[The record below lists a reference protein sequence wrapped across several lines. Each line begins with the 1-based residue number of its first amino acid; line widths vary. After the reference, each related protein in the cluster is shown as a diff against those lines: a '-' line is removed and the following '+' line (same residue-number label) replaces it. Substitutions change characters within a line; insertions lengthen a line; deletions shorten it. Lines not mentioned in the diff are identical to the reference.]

1 MYNRNT
7 KTKRRRGVM
16 AEKDFVIKNG
26 VLEKYT
32 GNSENIIIPDGVTSI
47 GDKAFY
53 SCKNLVSVDIP
64 DSVTEIEL
72 KAFEFCY
79 DLTEINI
86 PKNITEIDNT
96 IFSRCDSLSVIKLPE
111 NIEGFEGTVLETVW
125 NAFVDTDFKLPIKCS
140 LVKQYPNTILETEA
154 ILKKI
159 KSNKRII
166 ANQAINRDDVSLLK
180 NLFSL
185 YKKISAADI
194 EEYKNDAVQKPA
206 VSAFLADY
214 NSK

>member
-1 MYNRNT
+1 M
-7 KTKRRRGVM
+7 
-16 AEKDFVIKNG
+16 
-26 VLEKYT
+26 LEKYT
-32 GNSENIIIPDGVTSI
+32 GNSENIIIPDCVTSI

-111 NIEGFEGTVLETVW
+111 DIEGFEGTVLETVW
-125 NAFVDTDFKLPIKCS
+125 NAFVDTDFKLPIMCS
-140 LVKQYPNTILETEA
+140 LVKQYLNTILETEA